1 MKKLL
6 ICLVLITSAFV
17 SKAQLANTKWS
28 GTMMVPAEQQVTLT
42 FKKDSLF
49 IMIDDMAVESM
60 TYAVKDS
67 IITATKFDG
76 KSPCDLGPFTLK
88 FLLKGNQ
95 LFIKDIA
102 DKCTERLNAWTS
114 DPFIKQN

>member
-6 ICLVLITSAFV
+6 ICLIFLTSAFI

-28 GTMMVPAEQQVTLT
+28 GTMMVPSEQKVILA

-49 IMIDDMAVESM
+49 VVIDDTPVESM
-60 TYAVKDS
+60 TYTIKDS
-67 IITATKFDG
+67 TIIANKFDG
-76 KSPCDLGPFTLK
+76 KSSCDIGPFTLK

-95 LFIKDIA
+95 LFIKDIS
-102 DKCTERLNAWTS
+102 DSCTDRLNAWTP